1 MLLTQLGRRG
11 VSDVKGE
18 GGPGRVTVQRRAW
31 RAERDGAGEAREARN
46 GSRLCPIQPS
56 PLPSHPH
63 PSAPATPA
71 SLLNLPYI
79 RHILPAGFHPCCV
92 LCPGHPSS
100 AGTRSP
106 VQVSILTSHCR
117 VASLT
122 PGLCFHSPASPYFH
136 AACVHLS
143 TFEATYHRAE
153 RLRPLPSHRLCSKR
167 SMLVQWMELFSFIL
181 LIAKH
186 LFGTNC
192 MQSSHFGAGA
202 LPCLVASL
210 SHWPIGAW
218 ASACQ
223 AASG

>member
-1 MLLTQLGRRG
+1 MLLTQLGRGG

-18 GGPGRVTVQRRAW
+18 GGPGRITAQLRAR
-31 RAERDGAGEAREARN
+31 RAERDGAGEAREAQN
-46 GSRLCPIQPS
+46 GSRLCPVQPS

-79 RHILPAGFHPCCV
+79 RHILPPGLHPCCA

-100 AGTRSP
+100 AGTHSP

-143 TFEATYHRAE
+143 TFEATY
-153 RLRPLPSHRLCSKR
+153 L
-167 SMLVQWMELFSFIL
+167 Q
-181 LIAKH
+181 
-186 LFGTNC
+186 G
-192 MQSSHFGAGA
+192 
-202 LPCLVASL
+202 
-210 SHWPIGAW
+210 
-218 ASACQ
+218 
-223 AASG
+223 